1 MNERGRGGGGSFAE
15 RRKKVDWVVNAAT
28 VMSILSWA
36 FALGVWLILD
46 AAAPQQGTAF
56 TDFFGATAR
65 TWWDVTLLP
74 WAFAALVISVLSCLL
89 AFFFN
94 MARMKRKTDKYR
106 KSIIIIGCVSI
117 IGLILFLLN
126 FGAFIF

>member
-1 MNERGRGGGGSFAE
+1 MDERDRSGGESFAE

-28 VMSILSWA
+28 VLSIASWV
-36 FALGVWLILD
+36 FAVGVWLILD
-46 AAAPQQGTAF
+46 AAAPRQGTAF
-56 TDFFGATAR
+56 TDFFGATPR
-65 TWWDVTLLP
+65 LWWDVTLLP
-74 WAFAALVISVLSCLL
+74 WAFAALVTSVLSCVL

-106 KSIIIIGCVSI
+106 KSVIIMGCVSI
-117 IGLILFLLN
+117 IGLILFLIN